1 MKQHHLFG
9 GVSLLAVLMAA
20 GGAQAAAAAADAAV
34 ASEVIVTGTR
44 VTGLKAADSAAPVQ
58 VLGADALKRV
68 GQPDLIQSLQQNL
81 PSFNAE
87 SFGTDTGALT
97 LSAQLRGLNPNNTL
111 VLVDGKRR
119 HSTGNLHVAPGVFQG
134 AATADLGLIPVG
146 AIDHVEVLQDGAA
159 AQYGSDAIAG
169 VVNIIL
175 KKSAQ
180 GGTISGTGGQY
191 FKNGGGT
198 GALSANIGLPLG
210 PDGFINIT
218 AETRYHDFSHQG
230 GADRRLFNLD
240 GSIKAGLNAVDAA
253 GVKNAPDY
261 PRVNHIYGDP
271 SSNVYTG
278 FYNAGYNLGDGLEL
292 YSFGSYSHRKAS
304 AYENYRL
311 PTKVIGSPTLGDR
324 GTPTTPGELI
334 PFPNGFNPREALRE
348 DDYAFTGGIRG
359 MMEGWNWDLSATYGR
374 DKNEI
379 STLGSANSSLFVDTH
394 TTPTNFFDGSF
405 ISSELTGNLDI
416 SRGFDVGMASPLNV
430 AFGAETRRETYE
442 IGTGDPASIYKEG
455 GQSYPGFQPTDAAS
469 HSRNN
474 YAGYVDLA
482 LDPVAGL
489 KLDLAGR
496 YEHYSDFGSTTV
508 GKLTARYDF
517 NPMFALRGTIATGFR
532 APTLQ
537 EEFYSATNVAPTFAV
552 VNLPPNSAP
561 AHAAGFQNL
570 KPEKSTNYSVGFVAH
585 PVEGLQVTLDA
596 YQIEIRDRIVN
607 TGTLLGLNGPRN
619 PGVVPDPSV
628 VSQGVLDAIAA
639 HGNVLDPSVTYV
651 GIAVFTNGANTRTQG
666 AELTANYASD
676 FGDLGHVDWS
686 AAINYNK
693 TEITKLK
700 ALPAQVANA
709 AQNQSS
715 LLSPTAFSTLLTG
728 SPREKAVL
736 GAYWTRGKFS
746 VNLRESFYGSVS
758 AIIDFSGAGTD
769 PEARRFTVGS
779 TGITDLDIGY
789 NVTETLKLNI
799 GANNLF
805 DQRPP
810 GVPNV
815 PNGSGGVRP
824 LSGNNVYGEPAQ
836 FSPYGINGGYYYGR
850 ITFNF

>member
-1 MKQHHLFG
+1 MKQQHLFG

-20 GGAQAAAAAADAAV
+20 GVAQAAAAAAEAPV

-44 VTGLKAADSAAPVQ
+44 VTGLKAEDSAAPVQ
-58 VLGADALKRV
+58 VLGSDALKRV

-111 VLVDGKRR
+111 VLIDGKRR

-169 VVNIIL
+169 VMNIIL

-180 GGTISGTGGQY
+180 GGTISATGGQY
-191 FKNGGGT
+191 YKNGGGT
-198 GALSANIGLPLG
+198 GAISGNIGLPLG
-210 PDGFINIT
+210 SDGFVNVT
-218 AETRYHDFSHQG
+218 GEYRHHDFSHQG

-240 GSIKAGLNAVDAA
+240 GSPKAGLNAVDAA

-271 SSNVYTG
+271 QTDVYNA
-278 FYNAGYNLGDGLEL
+278 FYNAGYSLGDGVEL

-311 PTKVIGSPTLGDR
+311 PSKVIGSPVLGVR
-324 GTPTTPGELI
+324 GDVTTPGELI
-334 PFPNGFNPREALRE
+334 PFPNGFNPREALKE
-348 DDYAFTGGIRG
+348 DDYAFTGGIKG
-359 MMEGWNWDLSATYGR
+359 MAAGWNWDLSATYGR

-379 STLGSANSSLFVDTH
+379 STLNTANSSLFVDTH
-394 TTPTNFFDGSF
+394 ATPRDFFDGTF
-405 ISSELTGNLDI
+405 TSSELTANLDVN
-416 SRGFDVGMASPLNV
+416 RGFDVGMASPLNV
-430 AFGAETRRETYE
+430 AFGLESRRETYE
-442 IGTGDPASIYKEG
+442 IGRGDAGSIYKEG

-474 YAGYVDLA
+474 YAGYVDFA
-482 LDPVAGL
+482 LDPIAGL

-508 GKLTARYDF
+508 GKLTGRYDF
-517 NPMFALRGTIATGFR
+517 NPMFALRGTVATGFR

-552 VNLPPNSAP
+552 VNLPPNSP
-561 AHAAGFQNL
+561 AAHLAGFQNL

-585 PVEGLQVTLDA
+585 PGDGLQITLDA
-596 YQIEIRDRIVN
+596 YQIEIRDRVVN
-607 TGTLLGLNGPRN
+607 TGTLLGLNGTT
-619 PGVVPDPSV
+619 VI
-628 VSQGVLDAIAA
+628 SQGVLNAIAA
-639 HGNVLDPSVTYV
+639 HGNILDPSVSYV

-686 AAINYNK
+686 AAVNYNETK
-693 TEITKLK
+693 ITKLK
-700 ALPAQVANA
+700 ALPAQVANP
-709 AQNQSS
+709 AQNQST
-715 LLSPTAFSTLLTG
+715 LLSPTAFSTLTQG
-728 SPREKAVL
+728 SPRQKAVL
-736 GAYWTRGKFS
+736 GAYWTKGKFS

-758 AIIDFSGAGTD
+758 SIIDFSGAGSD
-769 PEARRFTVGS
+769 PEARKFTVGS
-779 TGITDLDIGY
+779 TGITDLDVGY
-789 NVTETLKLNI
+789 NITDQLKVNI
-799 GANNLF
+799 GANNLLNK
-805 DQRPP
+805 RPP

-815 PNGSGGVRP
+815 PDGAGGVRP

>member
-9 GVSLLAVLMAA
+9 GASLLAVLMAA
-20 GGAQAAAAAADAAV
+20 GGAQAAAAAAEAPV

-44 VTGLKAADSAAPVQ
+44 VTGLKAEDSAAPVQ
-58 VLGADALKRV
+58 VLGSDALKRV

-111 VLVDGKRR
+111 VLIDGKRR

-169 VVNIIL
+169 VMNIIL
-175 KKSAQ
+175 KKSPQ
-180 GGTISGTGGQY
+180 GGTISGTAGQY

-198 GALSANIGLPLG
+198 GAISGNIGLPLG
-210 PDGFINIT
+210 PDGFINVT
-218 AETRYHDFSHQG
+218 GEYRHHDFSHQG

-240 GSIKAGLNAVDAA
+240 GTIKAGLDPVDAA

-271 SSNVYTG
+271 QTDVYNG
-278 FYNAGYNLGDGLEL
+278 FYNAGYSLGDGVEL

-311 PTKVIGSPTLGDR
+311 PTKVIGSPVLGVQ
-324 GTPTTPGELI
+324 GSFNTPGELI

-348 DDYAFTGGIRG
+348 DDYAFTGGIKG
-359 MMEGWNWDLSATYGR
+359 ALDGWNWDLSATYGR

-394 TTPTNFFDGSF
+394 ATPTNFFDGTF
-405 ISSELTGNLDI
+405 TSSELTGNLDV
-416 SRGFDVGMASPLNV
+416 SRAFDVGMASPLNV

-442 IGTGDPASIYKEG
+442 IGRGDAASIYKEG

-474 YAGYVDLA
+474 YAGYVDFA
-482 LDPVAGL
+482 LDPIAGL

-508 GKLTARYDF
+508 GKLTGRYDF
-517 NPMFALRGTIATGFR
+517 NPMFALRGTVATGFR

-552 VNLPPNSAP
+552 VNLPPNSP
-561 AHAAGFQNL
+561 AAHLAGFQNL

-585 PVEGLQVTLDA
+585 PAEGLQITLDA
-596 YQIEIRDRIVN
+596 YQIEIRDRVVN
-607 TGTLLGLNGPRN
+607 TGTLLGLNGTT
-619 PGVVPDPSV
+619 VI
-628 VSQGVLDAIAA
+628 SQGVLNAIAA
-639 HGNVLDPSVTYV
+639 HGNILDPSVSYV

-676 FGDLGHVDWS
+676 FGDMGHVDWS
-686 AAINYNK
+686 AAVNYNK

-700 ALPAQVANA
+700 ALPAQVSNP

-715 LLSPTAFSTLLTG
+715 LLSPTAFSTLTEG
-728 SPREKAVL
+728 SPRQKAVF
-736 GAYWTRGKFS
+736 GAYWTHGKLS

-758 AIIDFSGAGTD
+758 SILDFSGAGSD
-769 PEARRFTVGS
+769 SEARKVTVGS

-789 NVTETLKLNI
+789 NITEQLKINI
-799 GANNLF
+799 GANNLLNK
-805 DQRPP
+805 RPP
-810 GVPNV
+810 SVPNV
-815 PNGSGGVRP
+815 SDGSGGVRP
-824 LSGNNVYGEPAQ
+824 LSGNNVYGEPIQ